1 MATPANLSGIFA
13 LFLITNT
20 TQHTLWSLP
29 DSVLNAHSIKGQR
42 DFKGNEGEGSEM
54 IRDGTHLDLGAVQRS
69 M

>member
-1 MATPANLSGIFA
+1 MAPPANLSGIFP
-13 LFLITNT
+13 LFLNYQHNT
-20 TQHTLWSLP
+20 LCSLP

-54 IRDGTHLDLGAVQRS
+54 IRDGTHLDLSAVQRS